1 MRTSAKRLAS
11 ETPHV
16 GVGHARHSH
25 VTATAAPSRTLILLA
40 LFAVWVIWGST
51 YLAIKLALGTL
62 PPFVMAGSRSL
73 IAGALLFG
81 WLRLRGTPTPP
92 LQQWRNAAVI
102 GVLMLTLAN
111 GAVVWA
117 QGTIP
122 SSLAALGVAT
132 TPLWV
137 TLITGFIEGWPKR
150 AEWLGLAIGF
160 AGVWL
165 LNGDGDLRATPA
177 AAGALLLAQLAWAAG
192 TVLNRRLVLPRGV
205 MASAVQMLAGGAT
218 LLVVALLSGERLT
231 AAPSLTSLAALAYLI
246 VFGSIVAFSA
256 FNFLI
261 RNVSPA
267 LATSNAYVNP
277 LVAVLL
283 GVGLA
288 GERLGESTLL
298 AMAVILAGVAI
309 VLLAH
314 DRHTA
319 H

>member
-1 MRTSAKRLAS
+1 MH
-11 ETPHV
+11 PP
-16 GVGHARHSH
+16 
-25 VTATAAPSRTLILLA
+25 APAWTLVLLA

-51 YLAIKLALGTL
+51 YLAIKLALGSL
-62 PPFVMAGSRSL
+62 PPFLMAGTRSL
-73 IAGALLFG
+73 AAGALLYG
-81 WLRLRGTPTPP
+81 WLRLRGTPAPEP
-92 LQQWRNAAVI
+92 AQWRNAAVI

-117 QGTIP
+117 QGSIP

-137 TLITGFIEGWPKR
+137 TLLTGFLEGWPKR

-160 AGVWL
+160 AGVFL
-165 LNGDGDLRATPA
+165 LNGDGDLRAAPA
-177 AAGALLLAQLAWAAG
+177 AAGALLLAQLSWAAG
-192 TVLNRRLVLPRGV
+192 AILNRRLALPHGP
-205 MASAVQMLAGGAT
+205 MASAAQMLAGGAT
-218 LLVVALLSGERLT
+218 LLVVGAVVGEGVP
-231 AAPSLTSLAALAYLI
+231 AQPSATSLAALAYLI
-246 VFGSIVAFSA
+246 VFGSVIAFSA

-277 LVAVLL
+277 LVAALL

-288 GERLGESTLL
+288 GERLGETTLL

-309 VLLAH
+309 VLIAH
-314 DRHTA
+314 DRSTPR
-319 H
+319 